1 MRTYV
6 DEATDNA
13 NKTFKNM
20 TSKMN
25 AANMSKDPAAVKMRT
40 ARNEVYPTITDY
52 TKQPNKTYAP
62 LKPAEAAEVFVP
74 YK

>member
-40 ARNEVYPTITDY
+40 ARNEVYPTIDY
-52 TKQPNKTYAP
+52 SKQPNKTYAP
-62 LKPAEAAEVFVP
+62 LSPAEAAEVFVP